1 MDKQAELRQWL
12 EIADNDLAYTECSVL
27 TGYAV
32 QTRYPN
38 EISVE
43 KHDMDKALLYAKSV
57 REFIMPF
64 ADENAE
70 L

>member
-1 MDKQAELRQWL
+1 
-12 EIADNDLAYTECSVL
+12 LAYAECSVL
-27 TGYAV
+27 SGYAV

-43 KHDMDKALLYAKSV
+43 KHDMDKALLCAKSV
-57 REFIMPF
+57 RECVILF
-64 ADENAE
+64 ADEKG